1 MGGIDEAALDRLSLV
16 TEMTHHI
23 RVKAAGDA
31 DPAELGPFSPAF
43 LWLLRDFYL
52 DLSEDGRSITP
63 RDYLERALQPT
74 PGTSKAVHAKN
85 QVGREAKPVKIVNRQ
100 FLTQKEAGS
109 LMGRLGESV

>member
-85 QVGREAKPVKIVNRQ
+85 QVGSSANQ
-100 FLTQKEAGS
+100 SQ
-109 LMGRLGESV
+109 LGTEEC